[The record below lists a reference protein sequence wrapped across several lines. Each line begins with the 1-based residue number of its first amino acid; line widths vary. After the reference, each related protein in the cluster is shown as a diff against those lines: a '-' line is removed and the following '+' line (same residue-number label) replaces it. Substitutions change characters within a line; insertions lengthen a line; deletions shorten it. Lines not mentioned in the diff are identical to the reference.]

1 MGVVATDRGFASQA
15 NTRGLRAA
23 GIFDGLCPR
32 HPDQLRE
39 RLEDPRFVRLQ
50 KRRAQTEARI
60 SILQRG
66 FLSRPLRAKG
76 FAHRELAL
84 GPGAS

>member
-1 MGVVATDRGFASQA
+1 
-15 NTRGLRAA
+15 
-23 GIFDGLCPR
+23 
-32 HPDQLRE
+32 LRE